1 VIPYAPRRGFLPFHD
16 RTQRWAVL
24 VCHRRAGKTVACI
37 NDLVRSA
44 VMCRLD
50 APRFAY
56 IAPLFRQGKDI
67 AWDYLKRFTAPIPGV
82 THNEAELRADLPN
95 GARIRIY
102 GADNPD
108 SMRGIYLDGAVI
120 DEPAQMKPAM
130 WSEVLRPALADRGG
144 WAVFIGTPKGRNW
157 LYDVWRRAQKD
168 PEWFTLMLKASET
181 GILSADEIKSLSQ
194 DMSPAEVAQEF
205 ECSFDAP
212 GIVQFIPQEVV
223 DVARDRQPGRYGAR
237 VMGVDVA
244 RFGDDRTVLLVRKE
258 AVEEIRVF
266 RGIDTMQTA
275 ARAGEMAMECKP
287 DAIFV
292 DGVGV
297 GGGVVDRL
305 RALGFR
311 VVDVNAGGRPEAAER
326 YRNKRAEMWGR
337 CREWLRDKGCIP
349 RDLVHGNEL
358 ADDLIAPQY
367 EFDAQNRLLLESKE
381 DMKKRGLPS
390 PDIGDALALTFA
402 EMIAP
407 PEMRQVLWQTSAP
420 DVDLFA

>member
-1 VIPYAPRRGFLPFHD
+1 MPFHD
-16 RTQRWAVL
+16 RSQRWAVL

-44 VMCRLD
+44 ILCRLD

-95 GARIRIY
+95 GARVRIY

-108 SMRGIYLDGAVI
+108 SMRGVYLDGAVI

-144 WAVFIGTPKGRNW
+144 WATFIGTPKGRNW

-181 GILSADEIKSLSQ
+181 GILSPDEIKSLSQ

-212 GIVQFIPQEVV
+212 GVVQFIPQEIV
-223 DVARDRQPGRYGAR
+223 DAARGRQVARTGAR

-244 RFGDDRTVLLVRKE
+244 RFGDDRTVFLVRKNT
-258 AVEEIRVF
+258 VEEIRVK

-275 ARAGEMAMECKP
+275 ALAGELASQVRP
-287 DAIFV
+287 DAVFV

-297 GGGVVDRL
+297 GGGVVDRM
-305 RALGFR
+305 RQLGFR
-311 VVDVNAGGRPEAAER
+311 VVDVNAGGRPDASDR

-337 CREWLRDKGCIP
+337 MREWLRDVGSIP
-349 RDLVHGNEL
+349 ADLTMGAEL
-358 ADDLIAPQY
+358 CDDLIAPQY
-367 EFDAQNRLLLESKE
+367 EFDAASRLLLESKE

-402 EMIAP
+402 EFVAP
-407 PEMRQVLWQTSAP
+407 PEMRAVMWQSAVP
-420 DVDLFA
+420 NDDPFA